1 MGDFF
6 VDLSFYTFVYFC
18 NIVIYLTV
26 LFYCFDFFRAHSPQN
41 SIFIEYFSYILSSY
55 TSGRSF
61 SINITSSSFRTFTKS
76 S

>member
-26 LFYCFDFFRAHSPQN
+26 LFYCFDFF
-41 SIFIEYFSYILSSY
+41 
-55 TSGRSF
+55 
-61 SINITSSSFRTFTKS
+61 
-76 S
+76 